1 MGTDVTFKV
10 ELVEGTLVVVS
21 SLGEILPLS
30 VLDEFRLTTNQ
41 NQIGRRFWDEKWD
54 SWSYQIDT
62 IDSGL
67 DVTSFI
73 QNL

>member
-10 ELVEGTLVVVS
+10 ELVEGVLVVVS
-21 SLGEILPLS
+21 SLGELLPLS
-30 VLDEFRLTTNQ
+30 SLDKFRLTTNK
-41 NQIGRRFWDEKWD
+41 NQMGRRFWDEKWD
-54 SWSYQIDT
+54 SWSYQIYT